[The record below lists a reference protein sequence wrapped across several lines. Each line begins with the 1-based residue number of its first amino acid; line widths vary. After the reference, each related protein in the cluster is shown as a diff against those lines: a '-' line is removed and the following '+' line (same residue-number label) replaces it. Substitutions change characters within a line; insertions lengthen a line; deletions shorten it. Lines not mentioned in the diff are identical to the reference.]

1 MYIKRHLEQA
11 LQKAASMFG
20 AVLVTGARQV
30 GKTTLLREVV
40 RDVTYVS
47 LDDPVLRNQ
56 AVHQPATFF
65 LDSPPPICIDEVQYA
80 PGLFPYIKIQIDQTK
95 QKGLFYLSGS
105 QQFHMMKNVS
115 ESLAGRVGIL
125 NLLGISLRERFG
137 ISNNYPF
144 VPDAAY
150 FEGRKNDAPPLAY
163 KGIWQTIFR
172 GSMPELVSNSQA
184 DWQMY
189 YATYVRTYI
198 ERDVRELSQ
207 VADEL
212 KFYQFMTAVAAMNGQ
227 LLNMASLSRDV
238 GVSQPTIERWLSVL
252 QASSLIYLL
261 QPYHNNI
268 LKRAIK
274 SPKLYFMDT
283 GLAAYLGRWPN
294 SEVLSVGASAGAF
307 FESFVISEIYKSYTN
322 AGILQPPLYFY
333 RDRDGAE
340 IDLLIQSGDTLHPI
354 EIKKHADPRP
364 DDISAFGKLDN
375 LSGLKRGSGGIVC
388 MYDRLITL
396 KDTDKII
403 PVWYL

>member
-1 MYIKRHLEQA
+1 
-11 LQKAASMFG
+11 
-20 AVLVTGARQV
+20 
-30 GKTTLLREVV
+30 
-40 RDVTYVS
+40 
-47 LDDPVLRNQ
+47 
-56 AVHQPATFF
+56 
-65 LDSPPPICIDEVQYA
+65 
-80 PGLFPYIKIQIDQTK
+80 
-95 QKGLFYLSGS
+95 
-105 QQFHMMKNVS
+105 
-115 ESLAGRVGIL
+115 
-125 NLLGISLRERFG
+125 
-137 ISNNYPF
+137 
-144 VPDAAY
+144 
-150 FEGRKNDAPPLAY
+150 
-163 KGIWQTIFR
+163 
-172 GSMPELVSNSQA
+172 
-184 DWQMY
+184 
-189 YATYVRTYI
+189 
-198 ERDVRELSQ
+198 
-207 VADEL
+207 
-212 KFYQFMTAVAAMNGQ
+212 MTAVAAMNGQ

>member
-1 MYIKRHLEQA
+1 
-11 LQKAASMFG
+11 
-20 AVLVTGARQV
+20 
-30 GKTTLLREVV
+30 
-40 RDVTYVS
+40 
-47 LDDPVLRNQ
+47 
-56 AVHQPATFF
+56 
-65 LDSPPPICIDEVQYA
+65 
-80 PGLFPYIKIQIDQTK
+80 
-95 QKGLFYLSGS
+95 
-105 QQFHMMKNVS
+105 MMKNVS

>member
-1 MYIKRHLEQA
+1 MYIKRHIEQA

-40 RDVTYVS
+40 RDVIYVS

-56 AVHQPATFF
+56 AVQQPATFF

-137 ISNNYPF
+137 ISFDHPF

-150 FEGRKNDAPPLAY
+150 LEGRKNDAAPLAY
-163 KGIWQTIFR
+163 KDIWQTIFR

-212 KFYQFMTAVAAMNGQ
+212 KFYQFMTAVTAMNGQ

-340 IDLLIQSGDTLHPI
+340 IDLLIQSGDTLHPV
-354 EIKKHADPRP
+354 EIKKHADPRS